1 MPVTG
6 KHWPTVSSK
15 LMITAI
21 RTSQVPQLNVA
32 IFRNSSKHVM
42 ELRTELNITD
52 AFSVTEMEY

>member
-15 LMITAI
+15 LVITAI
-21 RTSQVPQLNVA
+21 RTPQVPQLNIA